1 MYDSVKCV
9 FWCYSITFLTELLVV
24 VFVGM
29 MFYQF
34 CSCVC
39 LCLCGTR
46 SHIDLLPVSRNSDKI
61 YF

>member
-29 MFYQF
+29 MFCQF